1 MQDLIIEIKREVG
14 PLVPSQKELRRFG
27 LVVGGIF
34 ALLSAYFY
42 YQAPSQ
48 WEVVIG
54 SAGVILILGGI
65 ILPRA
70 LKWPYKFWL
79 GLSLILGFIVSH
91 VVLTIL
97 FYLVITPIAIVKRLV
112 TKKSKVEPTTYWQP
126 HADTDW
132 SKTMEE
138 MS

>member
-14 PLVPSQKELRRFG
+14 RLLPSQKELRRFG

-34 ALLSAYFY
+34 ALLSI
-42 YQAPSQ
+42 
-48 WEVVIG
+48 WELWL
-54 SAGVILILGGI
+54 GVLGTILILGGI

-79 GLSLILGFIVSH
+79 GLGLILGFIVSH

-97 FYLVITPIAIVKRLV
+97 FYLVITPIAIVKRSV
-112 TKKSKVEPTTYWQP
+112 TKKPNIEPTTYWQP

-132 SKTMEE
+132 SKAMEE

>member
-14 PLVPSQKELRRFG
+14 RLLPSQKELRRFG

-34 ALLSAYFY
+34 TLLSAYFY

-70 LKWPYKFWL
+70 LKWPYKLWL
-79 GLSLILGFIVSH
+79 GLGLILGFIVSH
-91 VVLTIL
+91 VILSIL
-97 FYLVITPIAIVKRLV
+97 FYLVVTPIAIVKRLV
-112 TKKSKVEPTTYWQP
+112 TKKSKVEPATYWQP